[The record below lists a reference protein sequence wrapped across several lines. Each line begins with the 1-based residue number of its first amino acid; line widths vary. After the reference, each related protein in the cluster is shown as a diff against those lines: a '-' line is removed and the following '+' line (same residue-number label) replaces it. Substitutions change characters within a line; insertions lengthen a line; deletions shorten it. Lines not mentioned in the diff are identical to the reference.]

1 MEFNISVSGN
11 ERKINLSGR
20 LTFQDN
26 EAFRTILGSFNDE
39 GPDACSFELADLEFI
54 DSAGLGMLLLV
65 KDAAESSNLKV
76 TLFHPKG
83 QVKQMLEITRF
94 HELIEIQ
101 S

>member
-11 ERKINLSGR
+11 ERKITLSGR

-26 EAFRTILGSFNDE
+26 EAFREILGSFKEE
-39 GPDACSFELADLEFI
+39 GPDSCSFDLVDLEFI

-65 KDAAESSNLKV
+65 KDAAESSNLSV
-76 TLFHPKG
+76 TLSHPRG

-94 HELIEIQ
+94 HELIEVRE
-101 S
+101 